1 MLNIRTDK
9 TSRAPATGEEPT
21 TSLSLGENMG
31 SVGLEHKII
40 ISGAETVLCPHCQQK
55 FPLADGISRQTIDR
69 YADDFERTF
78 AERGKALEAQLAA
91 DAQRRAERDLARH
104 KAQFEGDLKSATE
117 ALTAKEEAL
126 AKFRTAEIDL
136 RRQLRALE
144 DAKRNLDVEFNRKL
158 DEERTRIEAHARS
171 TLGEEFNRREAQYKA
186 QIESAQREAADLKRK
201 LDQGSQQ
208 MQGEALELTL
218 EALLKSAFPLDES

>member
-1 MLNIRTDK
+1 MLNIEADK

-40 ISGAETVLCPHCQQK
+40 ISGAETVLCPHCRQK

-91 DAQRRAERDLARH
+91 EAQRRAERDLARH
-104 KAQFEGDLKSATE
+104 KAQFEADLKSAAE
-117 ALTAKEEAL
+117 ALTATNHSL
-126 AKFRTAEIDL
+126 PC
-136 RRQLRALE
+136 RRRGRVRVGAG
-144 DAKRNLDVEFNRKL
+144 
-158 DEERTRIEAHARS
+158 T
-171 TLGEEFNRREAQYKA
+171 
-186 QIESAQREAADLKRK
+186 
-201 LDQGSQQ
+201 
-208 MQGEALELTL
+208 
-218 EALLKSAFPLDES
+218 